1 MASGITNFLYKDDF
15 DAIIAVIDADI
26 LQNDEESN
34 LEINSCIK
42 NIPSKIK
49 SSFQCTSK
57 NNFRKLNCW
66 IETLSIRA
74 RIAKKKVNENK
85 LQLTPQPSAIS
96 ISILKL

>member
-15 DAIIAVIDADI
+15 DAIIAVIDADM

-74 RIAKKKVNENK
+74 RIAKKKSK
-85 LQLTPQPSAIS
+85 Q
-96 ISILKL
+96 K

>member
-15 DAIIAVIDADI
+15 DAIIAVIDADM

>member
-15 DAIIAVIDADI
+15 DAIIAVIDADM

-49 SSFQCTSK
+49 SSFQCISK
-57 NNFRKLNCW
+57 NNFGKLNCW
-66 IETLSIRA
+66 IEILSMRA
-74 RIAKKKVNENK
+74 RITKKKNK
-85 LQLTPQPSAIS
+85 R
-96 ISILKL
+96 K